1 MTFGPRRGIVID
13 IGEETAAPAEDLQAL
28 EVLDRGYRALCA
40 ALYNYAPLSGHPGGS
55 ISSGRM
61 VAALLFRGMDY
72 DLGAPDRLDADM
84 ICYAAGHKA
93 LGMYAMWALRDEV
106 ARLAATDLLPA
117 DPAQRLRFEDLLGYR
132 RNPTTATT
140 KFRRLGAKALDGHPT
155 PATPFVRL
163 ATGAS
168 GVGLGNAVGLAIAA
182 RDVYGAEAPRVH
194 VIEGEGGL
202 TPGRVSEALA
212 AAGTASLDNLIL
224 HVDWNQSSIDSNRVC
239 RDDDGPGDYVQWDPA
254 ELLHLH
260 DWNVIRVPDGAD
272 LPLVLAAQRRAA
284 TLENGQPTAVIYR
297 TVKGWNYGI
306 EGRASHGAGHGL
318 CSDGFYRALAPLW
331 EGRPRPDEAARAA
344 LPTCQNIACGGTDAD
359 AIEACYWE
367 ALQVVR
373 GALAAETH
381 AVKALSENLRR
392 ARERLVGWKRAP
404 RDGAP
409 RRAAIFTA
417 AVTRKAPE
425 GMVPAPG
432 TDATLRGALGDAL
445 GHLNRV
451 SDGAILAA
459 AADLLDSTSVRKAVA
474 ESPPGFWNARTN
486 AGARVLSTGGICE
499 DAMAGI
505 LSGVSTFGQHLG
517 VGSSYGAFLAPLGH
531 VPARLHAIGQQ
542 AREERFSHAYNPMVL
557 VCGHA
562 GLETGEDGPTHADPQ
577 ALQVLQGNFPDG
589 TLITLAPWEPRE
601 VWPLLAAALK
611 ARPAVVAPF
620 VTRPPVPVLD
630 RAALGLAPAD
640 ASMTGLYRLR
650 AAKGEGDGV
659 IVLQGSGVTYAF
671 VRDVLPALA
680 AEGIDLHVYY
690 VASEELFDRLPSAE
704 RDRIFPPSHA
714 ARAMGITG
722 FTLSTMYRWIT
733 SPEGRAA
740 TLHPFKAGRYL
751 GSGPAAAVHH
761 QAGLDGPAQ
770 LAAIREYLGAAT

>member
-1 MTFGPRRGIVID
+1 MTFGPRRGVVID
-13 IGEETAAPAEDLQAL
+13 IGEETAAPAGDLEAL
-28 EVLDRGYRALCA
+28 EILDRFYRALCA

-55 ISSGRM
+55 ISSGRV
-61 VAALLFRGMDY
+61 VAALIYRGMDY
-72 DLGAPDRLDADM
+72 DVGAPDRADADL
-84 ICYAAGHKA
+84 IVYAAGHKA
-93 LGMYAMWALRDEV
+93 LGLYAMWALRDEV
-106 ARLAATDLLPA
+106 ARLAATELLPE

-132 RNPTTATT
+132 RNPTTATSR
-140 KFRRLGAKALDGHPT
+140 FRHLGAKALDGHPT

-168 GVGLGNAVGLAIAA
+168 GVGLANSVGLAIAA
-182 RDVYGAEAPRVH
+182 RDVYGPNAPRVH
-194 VIEGEGGL
+194 VIEGEGGM

-224 HVDWNQSSIDSNRVC
+224 HVDWNQSSIDSDRVC
-239 RDDDGPGDYVQWDPA
+239 REDGISGDYVQWDPA

-284 TLENGQPTAVIYR
+284 TLDNGQPTAVVYR
-297 TVKGWNYGI
+297 TVKGWSYGI

-318 CSDGFYRALAPLW
+318 CSEGFYRALAPL
-331 EGRPRPDEAARAA
+331 AAQKA
-344 LPTCQNIACGGTDAD
+344 LPTCQGIACGGDDAA

-367 ALQVVR
+367 ALQAVR
-373 GALAAETH
+373 AALETQSD
-381 AVKALSENLRR
+381 AVATLGDNLRR
-392 ARERLVGWKRAP
+392 ARERLIGWNRSP
-404 RDGAP
+404 REDAP

-417 AVTRKAPE
+417 AISRKAPE
-425 GMVPAPG
+425 GMVPMPG

-451 SDGAILAA
+451 SGGAVLLA
-459 AADLLDSTSVRKAVA
+459 AADLLDSTSVRKGGA

-486 AGARVLSTGGICE
+486 EGSRILSTGGICE
-499 DAMAGI
+499 DAMAGV
-505 LSGVSTFGQHLG
+505 LAGASSFGHHLG

-531 VPARLHAIGQQ
+531 IPARLHAIGQQ
-542 AREERFSHAYNPMVL
+542 AREERFAHAFSPMIL

-577 ALQVLQGNFPDG
+577 ALQVLQGNFPAG
-589 TLITLAPWEPRE
+589 AVVTLTPWEPRE

-611 ARPAVVAPF
+611 ARPAVIAPF

-630 RAALGLAPAD
+630 RHALGLAPAD
-640 ASMTGLYRLR
+640 AATTGVYRLR
-650 AAKGEGDGV
+650 AAQGDGDGV
-659 IVLQGSGVTYAF
+659 VVLQGSGVTYAF
-671 VRDVLPALA
+671 VRDAWPALEA
-680 AEGIDLHVYY
+680 DGIDLHVYS
-690 VASEELFDRLPSAE
+690 VASEELFDRLPRPE
-704 RDRIFPPSHA
+704 RDRIYPPDHA

-722 FTLSTMYRWIT
+722 FTLPTMYRWIT
-733 SPEGRAA
+733 SPAGRAA

-751 GSGPAAAVHH
+751 GSGQAAAVLH

-770 LAAIREYLGAAT
+770 LAAIREYLDASS